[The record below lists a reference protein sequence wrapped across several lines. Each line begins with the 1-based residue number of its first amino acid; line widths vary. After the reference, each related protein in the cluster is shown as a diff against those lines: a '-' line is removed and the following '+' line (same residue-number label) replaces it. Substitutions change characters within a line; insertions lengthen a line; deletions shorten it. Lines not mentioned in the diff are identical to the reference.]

1 MPEEAPTAPVV
12 RELAT
17 RIVIAYVRRNQI
29 GADQLAAVISTVH
42 QTLVG
47 LGKPQ
52 PAISEPAIPAV
63 PIRQSVRRDHVIC
76 LDCGWRGQMLRR
88 HITTSHGLGVQEYRN
103 RWNLRPEHPLTAP
116 GYSELRSSMVKQLGL
131 GRTRTTSDDASEPAA
146 AKSARPRRRARP
158 RAGSKPST

>member
-63 PIRQSVRRDHVIC
+63 PIRNRFVA
-76 LDCGWRGQMLRR
+76 
-88 HITTSHGLGVQEYRN
+88 IT
-103 RWNLRPEHPLTAP
+103 
-116 GYSELRSSMVKQLGL
+116 SS
-131 GRTRTTSDDASEPAA
+131 ASIAA
-146 AKSARPRRRARP
+146 G
-158 RAGSKPST
+158 AGKCCADISRLHMD